1 MMYIYVH
8 KYTPSSYIITIHR
21 KILVGEK
28 LANLANRE
36 LFTKIFLANIH
47 RYNKMYWTYALTV

>member
-1 MMYIYVH
+1 MTKDIH
-8 KYTPSSYIITIHR
+8 EFHIIINIKMCTVHR

-28 LANLANRE
+28 LVNLVNRE

-47 RYNKMYWTYALTV
+47 R